1 MDSQIWESSVDGQ
14 VTEAIAEI
22 MDWNV
27 CTPKVAKF
35 TYLSPNSPNH
45 HMSEYDP
52 F

>member
-27 CTPKVAKF
+27 STA
-35 TYLSPNSPNH
+35 LSGQIHTLKS
-45 HMSEYDP
+45 
-52 F
+52 